1 MKGDKG
7 SADEPLL
14 QPGWSCLS
22 AADTLNDAAQAA
34 VADSLQSL
42 HTFEDTS
49 ISTHHTHNAED
60 EDHSPSRKA
69 GIALIHS
76 RCVPCKP

>member
-42 HTFEDTS
+42 HTLEDTS
-49 ISTHHTHNAED
+49 ISTHHTHTHTLTAPVGRLG
-60 EDHSPSRKA
+60 SP
-69 GIALIHS
+69 
-76 RCVPCKP
+76 